1 MLMQR
6 FSAIAMMTYYL
17 LATVGV
23 AVNVHYCH
31 GELASV
37 NVYLSNNAC
46 ECGKMMGDMTCCDD
60 EAYFFQLED
69 DHKIS
74 NASQEI
80 SVDAPEP
87 ATETEVEWIVE
98 DEPLTEFREHP
109 DPPPSG
115 PDVRILYRSLTYYG

>member
-1 MLMQR
+1 MQR

-37 NVYLSNNAC
+37 NIYLSNNAC
-46 ECGKMMGDMTCCDD
+46 ECGRMMGDMNCCDD
-60 EAYFFQLED
+60 EVYFFQLED

-74 NASQEI
+74 NASQKI
-80 SVDAPEP
+80 SLDTPEP
-87 ATETEVEWIVE
+87 VASRESAEIKEE
-98 DEPLTEFREHP
+98 DPQKEFHEDP
-109 DPPPSG
+109 DPPPPG
-115 PDVRILYRSLTYYG
+115 PDVRILYQSLTYYG